1 MRDVPWKLGPV
12 DDHARDARTEND
24 RSRPEAG
31 FAGREASAG
40 SGRSDGAEGD
50 RGGTR
55 GSARQELPGQ
65 LTADELAELFEAR
78 TAFIE
83 RLAAEPDPLV
93 RARTLV
99 HELTDDEKREVV
111 DAHPAIGQRTGLSKH
126 SAAEQG
132 GDVDPA
138 VIAELMR
145 LNAEYE
151 ARHGFR
157 FCVFVNRRPKSEILD
172 VLRTRIDNPTDV
184 ELETALDELVAIA
197 EDRWRRG

>member
-1 MRDVPWKLGPV
+1 L
-12 DDHARDARTEND
+12 DDRTFDAAREDQPR
-24 RSRPEAG
+24 RPEAG
-31 FAGREASAG
+31 FAGRKANPELPK
-40 SGRSDGAEGD
+40 REPEEGA
-50 RGGTR
+50 RGTR
-55 GSARQELPGQ
+55 GSPTRELPGQ
-65 LTADELAELFEAR
+65 LSSDELAELFEGR
-78 TAFIE
+78 TAFVA
-83 RLAAEPDPLV
+83 RLAGEPDPLV

-99 HELTDDEKREVV
+99 HELPEDEKREVLN
-111 DAHPAIGQRTGLSKH
+111 AHPAIGQRKGLSTR

-132 GDVDPA
+132 ADVDPE

-157 FCVFVNRRPKSEILD
+157 FCVFVNRRPKREILE
-172 VLRTRIDNPTDV
+172 VLRSRVDNPSDV